1 MLAALYST
9 GGKDEKEEIAS
20 LVIARGRPS
29 LTRMRNDS
37 WHGGR
42 YTEYR
47 ESREKDSLWRIGR
60 DLNAGVDP
68 LSFLKLPV
76 KSTDAHLI
84 KAEHIRVWSAFHR
97 CEKKLSKDYSRQKR
111 SVRLGFSRSTLPG
124 GNQSCWTLG
133 QVIPLSGGRKQ
144 IQK

>member
-47 ESREKDSLWRIGR
+47 QSREKDSLWRIGR

-68 LSFLKLPV
+68 LSFLKIPV

-84 KAEHIRVWSAFHR
+84 KAEHIRAVVCLSSMR
-97 CEKKLSKDYSRQKR
+97 EKTLQRLFTPKTFRPIGLLPINVAGRQSKLWDSMAR
-111 SVRLGFSRSTLPG
+111 SFL
-124 GNQSCWTLG
+124 
-133 QVIPLSGGRKQ
+133 
-144 IQK
+144 